1 MSTKPKPYT
10 LDQVMGL
17 LDLKTYEAREAMTL
31 LDPNRSKSV
40 KSVYGWC
47 DGRRIENL
55 TVKCTLP
62 LDVET
67 AVGLQI
73 LGDQAVA
80 DPNWELTILARLGD
94 E

>member
-1 MSTKPKPYT
+1 MGYMPYT
-10 LDQVMGL
+10 LDQAMGL
-17 LDLKTYEAREAMTL
+17 FGSKMGEAREALAL
-31 LDPNRSKSV
+31 LDPNHSKCV

-47 DGRRIENL
+47 DGRMIHNM
-55 TVKCTLP
+55 TVECTLP

-73 LGDQAVA
+73 IGQQAET
-80 DPNWELTILARLGD
+80 DPGLELTILASLEG